1 MSVEGLV
8 LRVQGLRLR
17 VEGFKFRRSCWA
29 RRRLAKFE
37 AKGLWFSVVSV
48 NGVNWFYGANGF
60 WRFRV

>member
-1 MSVEGLV
+1 M
-8 LRVQGLRLR
+8 RLR